1 MKKFKGMLMGIMF
14 LTIATPQMVYADVP
28 AWQEVVAESR
38 ESTLLE
44 KDEVTSK
51 NILNDIENHRLIL
64 KENRHNEVDMW
75 VSFFAFVFDLNFKSS
90 YQFIKENDYIH
101 RNMERLEIK
110 EGLKEDMLFVEKT
123 CQSIIEEKCCN

>member
-51 NILNDIENHRLIL
+51 NILNDTARGIRLSTAMLSIT
-64 KENRHNEVDMW
+64 NEQDGTLHIVVDTFTHKDVDRIYVVVFLDMW
-75 VSFFAFVFDLNFKSS
+75 D
-90 YQFIKENDYIH
+90 E
-101 RNMERLEIK
+101 
-110 EGLKEDMLFVEKT
+110 
-123 CQSIIEEKCCN
+123 